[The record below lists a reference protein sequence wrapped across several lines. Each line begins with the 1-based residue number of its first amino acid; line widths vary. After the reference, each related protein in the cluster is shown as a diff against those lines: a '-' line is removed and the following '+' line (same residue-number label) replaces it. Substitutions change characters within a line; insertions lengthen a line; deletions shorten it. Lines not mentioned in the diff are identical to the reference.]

1 MTRSWFSLPAEVWLN
16 AFNQVESVKQLVECR
31 LVCKAWDPLAEQA
44 MFGQKLGEIYD
55 SSFPILY
62 KHLAKKPVLARY
74 IKYMKISVLIMT
86 RSSSLKEFFELAIT
100 PNFKVLGGS
109 YVDGVILDV
118 LLQVYENSP
127 FKFKNIQQIPTPM
140 RLNETYTKLI
150 YAFKD
155 TLRHVDISLRE
166 EDFSVMKSTFDHIN
180 EFKNL
185 TSLDFAKMDY
195 RDVMEIETF
204 LNGLQNLQR
213 LKLIYGFITVNRYPK
228 SRNEMIKWLQEHI
241 QKNENLM
248 ELTLSSEF
256 RLEFYQFMLE
266 YVMLKY
272 PNIKTLILNDLL
284 IRDQFHRVH
293 AAIMHIPTIRF
304 ENCSGKSPKYLRML
318 TKLMKSANNSI
329 HIRFRDGYLLSD
341 LCYLTV
347 LKTMKT
353 DTTSFEAI
361 IPGDES
367 HYDIMRAFINI
378 DPSTIT
384 DLNINLMHDMDWGFV
399 EQRNYVTFYHMFRIF
414 PQTQKLRFTDAF
426 ISYKNIERENLA
438 MKDLKWLEIC
448 GAGINHLM
456 FTQLSGMAPQLDTL
470 TLSSCFVF
478 EDENADENADETEN
492 ETEGEEERKEKEE
505 DGEDEDEDEE
515 EDRRFRKHKKITL
528 LNMPQSSLSNLS
540 ILIKDF
546 GWSEC
551 MQNKPDVL
559 HIKKIQRVIDIS
571 EVAYLRLIT
580 LKFNQEEHLKLTSSG
595 QALKISK
602 EEFMLNYKRFPL
614 IDICCK
620 SLLSFNINVG
630 DICIKMDFEA
640 GKLKN

>member
-1 MTRSWFSLPAEVWLN
+1 
-16 AFNQVESVKQLVECR
+16 
-31 LVCKAWDPLAEQA
+31 
-44 MFGQKLGEIYD
+44 
-55 SSFPILY
+55 
-62 KHLAKKPVLARY
+62 
-74 IKYMKISVLIMT
+74 
-86 RSSSLKEFFELAIT
+86 
-100 PNFKVLGGS
+100 
-109 YVDGVILDV
+109 
-118 LLQVYENSP
+118 
-127 FKFKNIQQIPTPM
+127 
-140 RLNETYTKLI
+140 
-150 YAFKD
+150 
-155 TLRHVDISLRE
+155 
-166 EDFSVMKSTFDHIN
+166 
-180 EFKNL
+180 
-185 TSLDFAKMDY
+185 
-195 RDVMEIETF
+195 
-204 LNGLQNLQR
+204 
-213 LKLIYGFITVNRYPK
+213 
-228 SRNEMIKWLQEHI
+228 
-241 QKNENLM
+241 
-248 ELTLSSEF
+248 
-256 RLEFYQFMLE
+256 
-266 YVMLKY
+266 MLKY

-293 AAIMHIPTIRF
+293 AAIMHIPTIKF
-304 ENCSGKSPKYLRML
+304 ENCSGRSPKYLRMF

-353 DTTSFEAI
+353 I

-367 HYDIMRAFINI
+367 YYDIMRAFINVG
-378 DPSTIT
+378 PSTIT

-414 PQTQKLRFTDAF
+414 PQTQKLQFTDAF
-426 ISYKNIERENLA
+426 ISYKDIERENLA

-448 GAGINHLM
+448 GAGIDHLV
-456 FTQLSGMAPQLDTL
+456 FTQLSGMTPQLDTL

-478 EDENADENADETEN
+478 EDENADETEN
-492 ETEGEEERKEKEE
+492 EAEGEEERKEKEE
-505 DGEDEDEDEE
+505 DEEEDGEDEDEE

-559 HIKKIQRVIDIS
+559 HIKKIQQVIDIS

-620 SLLSFNINVG
+620 SLLSFNYNVG
-630 DICIKMDFEA
+630 DICIEMDFEE